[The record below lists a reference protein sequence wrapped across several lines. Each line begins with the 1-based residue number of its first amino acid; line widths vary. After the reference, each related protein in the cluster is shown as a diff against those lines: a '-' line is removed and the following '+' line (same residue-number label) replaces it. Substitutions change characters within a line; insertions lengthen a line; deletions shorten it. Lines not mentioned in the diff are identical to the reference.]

1 MKNRNGKLR
10 LGPLILVLI
19 LSIVVG
25 TIGIRVNWQIHIRE
39 LRNHIGYEFA
49 QFVHAQA

>member
-25 TIGIRVNWQIHIRE
+25 AISIRVNWQIHIRE

-49 QFVHAQA
+49 QFAQTQA